1 MRIGFVGSGN
11 MAAAIAEGLGRAALF
26 SDSGSGRAAA
36 LAHTNGGAS
45 TTTEDIGKTCD
56 VVFLCHKP
64 KQLDEVA
71 AKLQDYSGTIISVL
85 AATPLDA
92 LRRAYPAAKVVRT
105 MPNIPV
111 AHGSGVFAIAAESD
125 SVPEFDE
132 LLEPTG
138 LVLRVPES
146 QFELVTAV
154 GGCAP
159 AFFAMFARD
168 LIRSAV
174 ARGLDEETARQVVGQ
189 TLAGTGD
196 ALAANGI
203 DTEALMAAVASPG
216 GLTERALASFEGA
229 DLQAVVDRAVAT
241 VLGE

>member
-11 MAAAIAEGLGRAALF
+11 MAAAIAEGIGKAALF

-36 LAHTNGGAS
+36 LAQKNGGAS
-45 TTTEDIGKTCD
+45 TTTEDIGATCD

-64 KQLDEVA
+64 KQLSEVA
-71 AKLQDYSGTIISVL
+71 EKLSGYSGTIVSVL
-85 AATPLDA
+85 AATPLDS
-92 LRRAYPAAKVVRT
+92 LRAAYPEATIVRT

-111 AHGSGVFAIAAESD
+111 AQGSGVFAIAAESD
-125 SVPEFDE
+125 DAPAVDK

-138 LVLRVPES
+138 LVLRVPED
-146 QFELVTAV
+146 QFDLVTAI

-168 LIRSAV
+168 LIRA
-174 ARGLDEETARQVVGQ
+174 ATKRGMDEATVRQVVGQ
-189 TLAGTGD
+189 TLSGTGD
-196 ALAANGI
+196 SLAANGV
-203 DTEALMAAVASPG
+203 DTEALMSAVASPG
-216 GLTERALASFEGA
+216 GLTERALDSFETAG
-229 DLQAVVDRAVAT
+229 LQAVVDRAVAT